1 MQDKFIKVRE
11 VIDLTAKSRPSIY
24 ADMERGLFPKQ
35 YKIGQKAAAWKL
47 SEIND
52 WMQSRGHC

>member
-11 VIDLTAKSRPSIY
+11 VSEITAKHRSSIY
-24 ADMERGLFPKQ
+24 ADMAKGIFPKQ

-47 SEIND
+47 SEINS
-52 WMQSRGHC
+52 WMQSRDQS